1 MRGLVCT
8 VQQEVSKF
16 ASLLTR
22 AGRASEA
29 MILHET
35 AVRANPDNANV
46 HLE

>member
-8 VQQEVSKF
+8 ALQEVSKF